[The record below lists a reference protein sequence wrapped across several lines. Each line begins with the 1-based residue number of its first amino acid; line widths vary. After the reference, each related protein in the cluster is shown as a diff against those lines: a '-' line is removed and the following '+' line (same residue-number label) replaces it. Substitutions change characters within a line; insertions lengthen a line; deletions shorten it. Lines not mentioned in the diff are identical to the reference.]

1 MAAKTA
7 NLRTFAEGKECQ
19 IRIYGVCNHDDNTT
33 IWAHY
38 RLGGVAGMGE
48 KPPDLC
54 GSLCCSACHD
64 VIDNRV
70 KSDLSRVQIESHMLH
85 GMVRSLKIIDENYML
100 VGRE

>member
-1 MAAKTA
+1 MPAKTA
-7 NLRTFAEGKECQ
+7 NLRKFAKGKECQ
-19 IRIYGVCNHDDNTT
+19 VRIYGVCNYTEETT

-38 RLGGVAGMGE
+38 ALGGVSGMGM

-64 VIDNRV
+64 VIDGRV

-85 GMVRSLKIIDENYML
+85 GMVRSMKIIDENYVL
-100 VGRE
+100 VTRE